1 MSVVISEY
9 KDTLLKRFISEKQRL
24 LSFLPDTLIVEHVGS
39 SAVGIGGKNIIDI
52 LIGVSDKDEM
62 LRVRDILK
70 ANGYFEGHD
79 SHDDRIFLASS
90 ENETGDGD
98 FHIHICPITS
108 NSYKDFILLRDFLIS
123 NPEKSKE
130 YYNKKIELAN
140 KAGFD
145 RQKYKT
151 LKSQYLTKLLSEIKN
166 LEGDI
171 DVGND

>member
-1 MSVVISEY
+1 MSVVINEY
-9 KDTLLKRFISEKQRL
+9 KDTIPKRFVSEKQRL
-24 LSFLPDTLIVEHVGS
+24 LSFLPDTIIIEHVGS
-39 SAVGIGGKNIIDI
+39 SAVGVGGKNIIDI
-52 LIGVSDKDEM
+52 LIGVSGKDEM

-79 SHDDRIFLASS
+79 SRDDRIFLASS
-90 ENETGDGD
+90 KNETGDGD

-130 YYNKKIELAN
+130 YYNKKIEFAN

-166 LEGDI
+166 L
-171 DVGND
+171 

>member
-52 LIGVSDKDEM
+52 LIGVIDKDEM

-90 ENETGDGD
+90 ENETGDDD

>member
-1 MSVVISEY
+1 MSIVISEH
-9 KDTLLKRFISEKQRL
+9 KDTLLKRYKSEKQRL
-24 LSFLPDTLIVEHVGS
+24 LSFLPDTLVIEHVGS
-39 SAVGIGGKNIIDI
+39 SAIGIGGKNIVDI

-62 LRVRDILK
+62 LKVRDILK
-70 ANGYFEGHD
+70 ENGYFEGHD

-98 FHIHICPITS
+98 FHIHICPITC

-123 NPEKSKE
+123 NSEKSKE
-130 YYNKKIELAN
+130 YYNKKIKFAN

-151 LKSQYLTKLLSEIKN
+151 LKSQYLAKLLSEIKHKS
-166 LEGDI
+166 
-171 DVGND
+171 

>member
-130 YYNKKIELAN
+130 YYNKKIEFAN
-140 KAGFD
+140 KAGFN

-151 LKSQYLTKLLSEIKN
+151 LKSQYLAKLLSEIKN
-166 LEGDI
+166 L
-171 DVGND
+171 

>member
-24 LSFLPDTLIVEHVGS
+24 LSFLPDAIIIEHVGS

>member
-79 SHDDRIFLASS
+79 SHDDRIFLASN
-90 ENETGDGD
+90 ENETGYGD
-98 FHIHICPITS
+98 FHIHICPTTS

-130 YYNKKIELAN
+130 YYNKKIEFAN

-166 LEGDI
+166 L
-171 DVGND
+171 

>member
-9 KDTLLKRFISEKQRL
+9 KDTLLKRFTSEKQRL

-166 LEGDI
+166 F
-171 DVGND
+171 

>member
-130 YYNKKIELAN
+130 YYNKKIEFAN
-140 KAGFD
+140 KSGFD

-151 LKSQYLTKLLSEIKN
+151 LKSQYLAQI
-166 LEGDI
+166 I
-171 DVGND
+171 I

>member
-1 MSVVISEY
+1 M
-9 KDTLLKRFISEKQRL
+9 SEKQRL

-151 LKSQYLTKLLSEIKN
+151 LKSQYLAKLLSEIKN
-166 LEGDI
+166 
-171 DVGND
+171 

>member
-24 LSFLPDTLIVEHVGS
+24 LSFLPDTLIVERVGS

>member
-1 MSVVISEY
+1 MSVVINEY
-9 KDTLLKRFISEKQRL
+9 KDTIPKRFVSEKQRL

-52 LIGVSDKDEM
+52 LIGVSDQDEM
-62 LRVRDILK
+62 LRIRDILK
-70 ANGYFEGHD
+70 ENGYFEGHD
-79 SHDDRIFLASS
+79 SHGDRIFLASS

-98 FHIHICPITS
+98 FHIHICPTTS
-108 NSYKDFILLRDFLIS
+108 DSYKDFILLRDFLIS

-130 YYNKKIELAN
+130 YYNKKIEFAD

-151 LKSQYLTKLLSEIKN
+151 LKSQYLAKLLSEIKN
-166 LEGDI
+166 F
-171 DVGND
+171 

>member
-9 KDTLLKRFISEKQRL
+9 KDTLLKRFKSEKQRL

-52 LIGVSDKDEM
+52 LIGVSDQDEM

-70 ANGYFEGHD
+70 ENGYFEGHD
-79 SHDDRIFLASS
+79 SHGDRIFLASS
-90 ENETGDGD
+90 KNETGDGD
-98 FHIHICPITS
+98 FHVQICPITCD
-108 NSYKDFILLRDFLIS
+108 SYKDFILLRGFLVS

-130 YYNKKIELAN
+130 YYNKKIEFAN
-140 KAGFD
+140 KSGFD

-151 LKSQYLTKLLSEIKN
+151 LKSQYLARLLSEIKTN
-166 LEGDI
+166 L
-171 DVGND
+171 

>member
-39 SAVGIGGKNIIDI
+39 SAVGVGGKNIIDI
-52 LIGVSDKDEM
+52 LIGISDKDEM

-70 ANGYFEGHD
+70 ENGYFEGHD
-79 SHDDRIFLASS
+79 SHEDRIFLASS

-130 YYNKKIELAN
+130 YYNKKIEFAN
-140 KAGFD
+140 KAGFN

-151 LKSQYLTKLLSEIKN
+151 LKSQYLTKVLSEIKTN
-166 LEGDI
+166 L
-171 DVGND
+171 

>member
-1 MSVVISEY
+1 MSVVINEY
-9 KDTLLKRFISEKQRL
+9 KDTIPKRFVSEKQRL

-79 SHDDRIFLASS
+79 SHEDRIFLASS

-98 FHIHICPITS
+98 FHIHICPITC

-130 YYNKKIELAN
+130 YYNKKIEFAN
-140 KAGFD
+140 KAGFN

-151 LKSQYLTKLLSEIKN
+151 LKSQYLTKVLSEKKQIFK
-166 LEGDI
+166 EI
-171 DVGND
+171 

>member
-9 KDTLLKRFISEKQRL
+9 KDTLLKRFKSEKQRL
-24 LSFLPDTLIVEHVGS
+24 LSFLPGTLIIEHVGS
-39 SAVGIGGKNIIDI
+39 SPVGIGGKNIIDI

-62 LRVRDILK
+62 LKVPDILK
-70 ANGYFEGHD
+70 VNGYFEGHD
-79 SHDDRIFLASS
+79 SHDDMVFLTSS

-98 FHIHICPITS
+98 FYIHICPIAS

-130 YYNKKIELAN
+130 YYNKKIEFAN

-151 LKSQYLTKLLSEIKN
+151 LKSQYLAKLLSEIKTN
-166 LEGDI
+166 L
-171 DVGND
+171 

>member
-1 MSVVISEY
+1 M
-9 KDTLLKRFISEKQRL
+9 SEKQRL

-98 FHIHICPITS
+98 SHIHICPITS

-151 LKSQYLTKLLSEIKN
+151 LKSQYLAKLLSEIKN
-166 LEGDI
+166 
-171 DVGND
+171 

>member
-1 MSVVISEY
+1 MSVMISEY
-9 KDTLLKRFISEKQRL
+9 KDTLLKRFKSEKQRL
-24 LSFLPDTLIVEHVGS
+24 LSFLPGTLVIEHVGS
-39 SAVGIGGKNIIDI
+39 SAVGAGGKNIIDI

-62 LRVRDILK
+62 FKIRDILK
-70 ANGYFEGHD
+70 TNGYFEGYD

-98 FHIHICPITS
+98 FHIHICPITY

-151 LKSQYLTKLLSEIKN
+151 LKSHI
-166 LEGDI
+166 
-171 DVGND
+171 

>member
-1 MSVVISEY
+1 MSVVINEY
-9 KDTLLKRFISEKQRL
+9 KDTIPKRFVSEKQRL
-24 LSFLPDTLIVEHVGS
+24 LSFFPDTLIVEHVGS

-52 LIGVSDKDEM
+52 LIGVSNQDEM
-62 LRVRDILK
+62 LKVRDMLK

-90 ENETGDGD
+90 ENETEDGD

-151 LKSQYLTKLLSEIKN
+151 LKSQYLTQLLSEIKN
-166 LEGDI
+166 L
-171 DVGND
+171 

>member
-1 MSVVISEY
+1 MSVVINDY
-9 KDTLLKRFISEKQRL
+9 KDTIRKRFVSEKQRL
-24 LSFLPDTLIVEHVGS
+24 LSFLPGAIIIEHVGS
-39 SAVGIGGKNIIDI
+39 SAIGIGGKNIIDT

-62 LRVRDILK
+62 LKICDILK
-70 ANGYFEGHD
+70 ENGYFEGHD
-79 SHDDRIFLASS
+79 SHEDRIFLASS

-130 YYNKKIELAN
+130 YYNKKIEFAN

-151 LKSQYLTKLLSEIKN
+151 LKSRYLTKILSEIKTN
-166 LEGDI
+166 L
-171 DVGND
+171 

>member
-1 MSVVISEY
+1 MSVVLSEY
-9 KDTLLKRFISEKQRL
+9 KDTLLKRFKSEKQRL
-24 LSFLPDTLIVEHVGS
+24 LSFLSDTIIIEHVGS
-39 SAVGIGGKNIIDI
+39 SAAGIGGKNIIDI
-52 LIGVSDKDEM
+52 LIGVSTKDEM
-62 LRVRDILK
+62 LKVRDSLI

-79 SHDDRIFLASS
+79 SHEERIFLASS
-90 ENETGDGD
+90 KNETGDGD

-108 NSYKDFILLRDFLIS
+108 NSYKEFILLRDFLIS

-151 LKSQYLTKLLSEIKN
+151 LKSQYLTKLLSEIKIN
-166 LEGDI
+166 H
-171 DVGND
+171 

>member
-9 KDTLLKRFISEKQRL
+9 KDTLLKRFKSEKQRL
-24 LSFLPDTLIVEHVGS
+24 SSFLPDTVIIEHVGS

-52 LIGVSDKDEM
+52 LIGVNNKDEM
-62 LRVRDILK
+62 FKIRDILK
-70 ANGYFEGHD
+70 ENGYFEGHD
-79 SHDDRIFLASS
+79 SHDDRIFLANS

-130 YYNKKIELAN
+130 YYNKKIEFAN

-151 LKSQYLTKLLSEIKN
+151 FKSQYLTKLLSEIKIN
-166 LEGDI
+166 H
-171 DVGND
+171 

>member
-9 KDTLLKRFISEKQRL
+9 KDTLLKRFMSEKQRL
-24 LSFLPDTLIVEHVGS
+24 LSFLPDAIIIEHVGS

-140 KAGFD
+140 KSGFD

-151 LKSQYLTKLLSEIKN
+151 LKSQYLARLLSEIKTN
-166 LEGDI
+166 L
-171 DVGND
+171 

>member
-1 MSVVISEY
+1 MISEY

-24 LSFLPDTLIVEHVGS
+24 LSFLPGTLVIEHVGS
-39 SAVGIGGKNIIDI
+39 SAVGVGGKNIIDI

-62 LRVRDILK
+62 FKIRDILK
-70 ANGYFEGHD
+70 TNGYFEGYD

-98 FHIHICPITS
+98 FHIHICPITY

-151 LKSQYLTKLLSEIKN
+151 LKSHI
-166 LEGDI
+166 
-171 DVGND
+171 

>member
-1 MSVVISEY
+1 MISEY

-24 LSFLPDTLIVEHVGS
+24 LSFLPDSIIIEHVGS

-62 LRVRDILK
+62 LKIRDILK
-70 ANGYFEGHD
+70 ENGYFEGHD
-79 SHDDRIFLASS
+79 SHDDRIFLANS
-90 ENETGDGD
+90 ENETGYGD
-98 FHIHICPITS
+98 FHIHICPTTS

-130 YYNKKIELAN
+130 YYNKKIEFAN
-140 KAGFD
+140 KVGFD

-166 LEGDI
+166 L
-171 DVGND
+171 

>member
-39 SAVGIGGKNIIDI
+39 SAVVIGGKNIIDI

>member
-1 MSVVISEY
+1 MSVVINEY
-9 KDTLLKRFISEKQRL
+9 KDTIPKRFVSEKQRL

>member
-9 KDTLLKRFISEKQRL
+9 KDTLLKRFKSEKQRL
-24 LSFLPDTLIVEHVGS
+24 LSFLSDTIIIEHVGS

-52 LIGVSDKDEM
+52 LIGVSGRDEM

-79 SHDDRIFLASS
+79 SHDDRIFLASN
-90 ENETGDGD
+90 ENETGYGD
-98 FHIHICPITS
+98 FHIHICPTTS

-130 YYNKKIELAN
+130 YYNKKIEFVN

-166 LEGDI
+166 L
-171 DVGND
+171 